1 MAASSAE
8 SGAALRWL
16 GLGER
21 APRTIAADDAAF
33 TYAGS
38 SRPAFR
44 DLELRVEPGQL
55 LVVVGPSGSGKSSV
69 ARGLAGLLPF
79 QFPGEWQGSLRIN
92 DIEVAKADVE
102 GVPPLT
108 TVSLGA
114 GIVLQDPASQLVM
127 ERVGDDVAFG
137 LENLAWPMAAMRG
150 RVPEVLS
157 LVGLAG
163 FEGRRSTRLSGGE
176 QQRVAIAGVL
186 AVAPG
191 LLVLDEPT
199 ANLDPAGAAAVFRIL
214 QELRARRGAT
224 IVLVEHRAELAWP
237 IADLVLALDDD
248 GRPIDVGPPQDV
260 LARSGA
266 KLEAAGVWL
275 PTSAGGA
282 RATRGSHDPRAAA
295 ASRSAAAPPSA
306 GLPIVEMEDVRF
318 GYEPGEPVLRAIDL
332 TVGQGERIALV
343 GPNGSGKSTLL
354 RLAMGLLRPSAG
366 AVLLGGRDPWHMPG
380 GQLSRLAGYV
390 VQDPELGF
398 LADSVREEV
407 ELGLAPDHV
416 AYAHALCDRLRLPL
430 ATFADR
436 SPYRLSGGEQRRL
449 SLVTG
454 LARRP
459 LLLALDEPTYGQDRR
474 GHAALIAALGELIG
488 DGSAML
494 AATHDERFVRD
505 AADRRIELAD
515 GWIVAD
521 ESVDDA
527 RAAPG
532 SGVVPGSGP
541 AGSAE

>member
-1 MAASSAE
+1 MAGSGASS
-8 SGAALRWL
+8 RWL
-16 GLGER
+16 GMGER
-21 APRTIAADDAAF
+21 APRGIAADGAAF

-38 SRPAFR
+38 PRPAFR
-44 DLELRVEPGQL
+44 DIELRVDPGQL
-55 LVVVGPSGSGKSSV
+55 LLVVGPSGSGKSSV
-69 ARGLAGLLPF
+69 ARGMAGLLPV

-92 DIEVAKADVE
+92 DIEVAAADVE
-102 GVPPLT
+102 GLPPLT
-108 TVSLGA
+108 PVSLGA

-137 LENLAWPMAAMRG
+137 LENLAWPMAAMRA
-150 RVPEVLS
+150 RVPEVLG

-199 ANLDPAGAAAVFRIL
+199 ANLDPAGAATVLGIL
-214 QELRARRGAT
+214 AELRARRAAT

-248 GRPIDVGPPQDV
+248 GRPIDVGPPKDV
-260 LARSGA
+260 LARSGS

-275 PTSAGGA
+275 PTRAG
-282 RATRGSHDPRAAA
+282 ATRASAATSDAAA
-295 ASRSAAAPPSA
+295 ASGAAAAAPSA
-306 GLPIVEMEDVRF
+306 GLPILEMEDVRF
-318 GYEPGEPVLRAIDL
+318 GFEPGEPVLRAIDL
-332 TVGQGERIALV
+332 TVRQGERIALV

-354 RLAMGLLRPSAG
+354 RLALGLLRPGVG
-366 AVLLGGRDPWHMPG
+366 AVRLGSRDPWRMPG
-380 GQLSRLAGYV
+380 LQLSQLAGYV

-407 ELGLAPDHV
+407 ELGLDPDRV
-416 AYAHALCDRLRLPL
+416 GYAHELCDRLRLPL
-430 ATFADR
+430 DAFADR

-474 GHAALIAALGELIG
+474 GHEALIAALGELIG

-515 GWIVAD
+515 GWIAAD
-521 ESVDDA
+521 EPA
-527 RAAPG
+527 
-532 SGVVPGSGP
+532 GP
-541 AGSAE
+541 AE